1 MTAMTTDP
9 SCPAPGGDA
18 PLVALLGRAEAAYAA
33 EFDRRLRSSPFCA
46 LSLAHSRN
54 VLQYL
59 TEGPRRAS
67 QIVSQCDVTKQAV
80 SQQITHLERQGY
92 LITVTDPTDRRARL
106 LRLTDHG
113 IAAQKFV
120 SRLFEQIDAEWET
133 RLGGTAYAA
142 LRASLTDLP
151 ARSCR

>member
-1 MTAMTTDP
+1 M
-9 SCPAPGGDA
+9 
-18 PLVALLGRAEAAYAA
+18 
-33 EFDRRLRSSPFCA
+33 
-46 LSLAHSRN
+46 
-54 VLQYL
+54 LQYR
-59 TEGPRRAS
+59 TGGPRRAS